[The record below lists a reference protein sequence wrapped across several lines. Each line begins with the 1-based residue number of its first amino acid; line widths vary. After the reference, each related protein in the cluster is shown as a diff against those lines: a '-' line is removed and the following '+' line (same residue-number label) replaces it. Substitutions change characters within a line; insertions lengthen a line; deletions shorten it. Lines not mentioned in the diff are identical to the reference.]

1 MKQREAFAARVAV
14 PWRAVAQRFSSF
26 FLALVAA
33 SLIVLGRL
41 DHALVDQMRA
51 RTTDAVT
58 PILTFVQRPI
68 ATVRDTAARTAGLLD
83 LAEENV
89 RLREENRRLK
99 EWQATALGL
108 EAQNRVL
115 RDMINLAPAS
125 PPILRTEP
133 VIAEPG
139 GIYVR
144 SVLVG
149 GGAHDGL
156 AKGQAAMVGTSL
168 VGRLTEVGAWSAR
181 VLLIT
186 DLNSRIPVMLE
197 STRARAILAG
207 DNSPMPRLLYFP
219 KAAQISVG
227 DRVVTAGH
235 DGIFPAGLPVGR
247 VARIGNGDIRVEP
260 LAALDRLEYIELVDS
275 AAASAL
281 TPEGEPATT
290 MIDNRGLV
298 P

>member
-1 MKQREAFAARVAV
+1 MNQREAFAARVAV

-26 FLALVAA
+26 FLVLVAV

-51 RTTDAVT
+51 RVGDAVT
-58 PILTFVQRPI
+58 PLLAFVQRPI
-68 ATVRDTAARTAGLLD
+68 GTARDIASHTTGLFD
-83 LAEENV
+83 LASENV
-89 RLREENRRLK
+89 QLREENARLRQ
-99 EWQATALGL
+99 WQATALSL

-115 RDMINLAPAS
+115 RDMINLAPGA
-125 PPILRTEP
+125 PPIVKSEP

-144 SVLVG
+144 SVLVA

-156 AKGQAAMVGTSL
+156 VKGQPAMVGPGL

-186 DLNSRIPVMLE
+186 DLNSRIPVMFE
-197 STRARAILAG
+197 GTRTRAILAG
-207 DNSPMPRLLYFP
+207 DNSAMPRLLYFP
-219 KAAQISVG
+219 KAAVISVG

-235 DGIFPAGLPVGR
+235 DGIFPAGLAVGR
-247 VARIGNGDIRVEP
+247 VARIANGDVRIEP
-260 LAALDRLEYIELVDS
+260 VAALDRLEYVELVDS

-281 TPEGEPATT
+281 TPEGDPAAASG
-290 MIDNRGLV
+290 NYGLT